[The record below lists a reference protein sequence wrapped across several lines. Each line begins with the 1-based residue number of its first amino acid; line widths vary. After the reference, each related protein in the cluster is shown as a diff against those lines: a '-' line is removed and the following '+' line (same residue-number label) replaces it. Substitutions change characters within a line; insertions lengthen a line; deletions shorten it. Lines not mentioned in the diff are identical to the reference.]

1 MSTHSSSSKRITR
14 SSSKYAEKEN
24 VEYNATEPYETLEH
38 TETLNNN
45 NKKAKTNNNNNNTLE
60 DMDIGFS
67 PISNDTTE
75 KSTPPP
81 NTVESRDNMEV
92 DQITPIEIQQI
103 SNNEQGEGSTN
114 SNPKGKSTA
123 SNDEIIAI
131 SFNNTELQTH
141 VNGKFSGF
149 IPRAHFPSSLSN
161 KDLKLQINNLFVKE
175 SSNFIG
181 SNLITHGNLDFII
194 INFKNETTL
203 KKYNEK
209 ADKDLNT
216 IIEIYNEENINRY
229 IKNICDQTNNN
240 IIKIID
246 IPINYD
252 SATLAQHVA
261 NITGQKIKAIT
272 ELTQIP
278 NNNRSNNRSRYNNPR
293 YNHNNNNNNNNVNN
307 TNTNNNRSFPPR
319 RPIYKHILIT
329 FEDDRATKYLYAND
343 IWSIE
348 IETFMVRILP
358 GQTNS
363 EEYNK
368 RTSFHYTV
376 TGIPLNA
383 NVLDL
388 KPLIEHVKG
397 KTCTFNR
404 TNKFSTSKSA
414 TIFVHKDDF
423 QDKRKSIELFNNTSI
438 YILPNHKDRFCLNC
452 GHPNHLLQQCED
464 PKHSI
469 KNGKKIFSKRFIKR
483 ERIMVNLNE
492 EIQNNF
498 KHVLQINRQQHQNLT
513 RHNPKLNNTPK
524 PNKNNNSSRKKNN
537 NNNTPL
543 PSYTNPQTNTNVETV
558 IIQLQE
564 KINKA
569 EQMINNLNN
578 KIIKLEKESADQ
590 KQINIQL
597 SNTIEKNLKYNE
609 ATDMKFNLISTQMT
623 DLGNKLN
630 IIISNIQITSPPQNQ
645 QTDNDQLTNKNSND
659 TIKEFNDQGYSNQ
672 PLPNTYYSTFSQTQ
686 NLDNVSEYQSE
697 RGGIYNKVTF
707 DNPITPM
714 NFDDTNT
721 LSEYCEDDETDNER
735 DNNQPET
742 SNNHGGSYREY
753 MPTFPKFF
761 SNNKY

>member
-1 MSTHSSSSKRITR
+1 MSTHSSSSKRTTR
-14 SSSKYAEKEN
+14 SASKYAAKEN
-24 VEYNATEPYETLEH
+24 PEYNSTEPYETTEILE
-38 TETLNNN
+38 TPNT
-45 NKKAKTNNNNNNTLE
+45 KKAKTYIE
-60 DMDIGFS
+60 DRMDTSSS

-75 KSTPPP
+75 KTTTPSKIS
-81 NTVESRDNMEV
+81 ESHDNMEI
-92 DQITPIEIQQI
+92 DQITPIEIEQI

-114 SNPKGKSTA
+114 PNPKGKSTDN
-123 SNDEIIAI
+123 NDDIVAV
-131 SFNNTELQTH
+131 SLKTTELQTH
-141 VNGKFSGF
+141 ANGKFSGF
-149 IPRAHFPSSLSN
+149 IPRAHFPASLSN

-209 ADKDLNT
+209 ADKDLNI

-229 IKNICDQTNNN
+229 IKNICDQTDNN

-261 NITGQKIKAIT
+261 NITGQKIKTLT
-272 ELTQIP
+272 ELTRIP
-278 NNNRSNNRSRYNNPR
+278 NNNRFNNRTRYNNSRNNP
-293 YNHNNNNNNNNVNN
+293 NNNNNNNA
-307 TNTNNNRSFPPR
+307 NNNNSRTFPPR
-319 RPIYKHILIT
+319 RPIYKQILIT

-363 EEYNK
+363 EEYRK
-368 RTSFHYTV
+368 RTSYHYTV

-383 NVLDL
+383 NVIDL
-388 KPLIEHVKG
+388 KPIIEYCKG

-414 TIFVHKDDF
+414 TIFVNKDDF
-423 QDKRKSIELFNNTSI
+423 QDTRKSIGLFNNTI

-452 GHPNHLLQQCED
+452 GHPKHLLQECDD
-464 PKHSI
+464 PKHTI
-469 KNGKKIFSKRFIKR
+469 NNGKKIFSKRLIKR
-483 ERIMVNLNE
+483 ERTMVNINE

-513 RHNPKLNNTPK
+513 FQNSNNNTNK
-524 PNKNNNSSRKKNN
+524 PNKNNNSTQKKNN
-537 NNNTPL
+537 SNNNN
-543 PSYTNPQTNTNVETV
+543 YTNNNYQSSSRKNPQINNNMETI

-578 KIIKLEKESADQ
+578 KIINLEKESTDQ

-630 IIISNIQITSPPQNQ
+630 IIISNIQITNPPQNQ
-645 QTDNDQLTNKNSND
+645 QIDHDQLTNKNSND
-659 TIKEFNDQGYSNQ
+659 TIKESNDQEYPTQ
-672 PLPNTYYSTFSQTQ
+672 PLPNSYYSTFSQPQ

-697 RGGIYNKVTF
+697 RGGIYNRVTF

-714 NFDDTNT
+714 NFDDNNT
-721 LSEYCEDDETDNER
+721 SSEYYEDEETDNER
-735 DNNQPET
+735 NNIDPTT
-742 SNNHGGSYREY
+742 SRNHGGSYREY

-761 SNNKY
+761 SNNKN

>member
-14 SSSKYAEKEN
+14 SASKYATKEN
-24 VEYNATEPYETLEH
+24 LEYNATEPYET
-38 TETLNNN
+38 TENIETNN
-45 NKKAKTNNNNNNTLE
+45 NKKAKKNIEN
-60 DMDIGFS
+60 DMDITFS
-67 PISNDTTE
+67 HDNTE
-75 KSTPPP
+75 KPPTTP
-81 NTVESRDNMEV
+81 NDLESRDNMEV
-92 DQITPIEIQQI
+92 DQITPIEIIQI

-114 SNPKGKSTA
+114 PNPKGKSTD

-131 SFNNTELQTH
+131 SLNTTELQTH
-141 VNGKFSGF
+141 ANGKFSGF
-149 IPRAHFPSSLSN
+149 IPRAHFPTTLSN
-161 KDLKLQINNLFVKE
+161 KDLKLQINSLFVKE
-175 SSNFIG
+175 STNFIG
-181 SNLITHGNLDFII
+181 SNLITHGELDFII

-278 NNNRSNNRSRYNNPR
+278 NNNRPNNRSRYNNSRNNP
-293 YNHNNNNNNNNVNN
+293 NNNNNNNNVNN
-307 TNTNNNRSFPPR
+307 TNTNKNRTFPPR

-358 GQTNS
+358 GQINS
-363 EEYNK
+363 EEYLK
-368 RTSFHYTV
+368 RTSYHYTV
-376 TGIPLNA
+376 TGIPLNT

-414 TIFVHKDDF
+414 TIFVNKDDF
-423 QDKRKSIELFNNTSI
+423 QDKRKSIELFNNTI

-452 GHPNHLLQQCED
+452 GHPKHLLQQCED
-464 PKHSI
+464 PKHNI
-469 KNGKKIFSKRFIKR
+469 NNGKKIFSKRFIKR
-483 ERIMVNLNE
+483 ERIMVSLNE

-498 KHVLQINRQQHQNLT
+498 RHVLQINRQQHQNLT
-513 RHNPKLNNTPK
+513 RQNHKNNNIPK
-524 PNKNNNSSRKKNN
+524 PNKNNNSPHKKNN
-537 NNNTPL
+537 NNTPSS
-543 PSYTNPQTNTNVETV
+543 SYTNPQINKNVETV

-630 IIISNIQITSPPQNQ
+630 IIISNIQLTNPPQNQ
-645 QTDNDQLTNKNSND
+645 QIDNDQLTNKNSND
-659 TIKEFNDQGYSNQ
+659 TIKEFNDQGYPTQ
-672 PLPNTYYSTFSQTQ
+672 PLPNTYYSTFSQSQ

-697 RGGIYNKVTF
+697 HGGIYNKVTF

-714 NFDDTNT
+714 NFDDNNT
-721 LSEYCEDDETDNER
+721 LSEYCEDEETDNEIE
-735 DNNQPET
+735 NNKLET
-742 SNNHGGSYREY
+742 SNNNGGSYREY